1 MIGNQKFSQLLI
13 QHQGTSIKLWVKSQ
27 AMRLGKPREQE
38 KESVQPGMPFFK
50 YRVKRSDK
58 ELVVFGHT
66 LSTLKWE
73 IKSGVWE
80 PTRERFEKKRWMKLS
95 NFSKL
100 WKKQR
105 EIQFKTWRLK
115 MNSIFLMV
123 LGLTTSLRRRWTWST
138 TKSFRTIALWMILLW
153 NLVTWTTVMP

>member
-1 MIGNQKFSQLLI
+1 MPMIGNQKFSQLLI

-66 LSTLKWE
+66 LSTLK
-73 IKSGVWE
+73 
-80 PTRERFEKKRWMKLS
+80 
-95 NFSKL
+95 
-100 WKKQR
+100 
-105 EIQFKTWRLK
+105 
-115 MNSIFLMV
+115 
-123 LGLTTSLRRRWTWST
+123 
-138 TKSFRTIALWMILLW
+138 
-153 NLVTWTTVMP
+153 